1 RDHPLAHLASSSVSW
16 LTWASRSGSS
26 CAPPTGSPPCGG
38 PPPLCPHETRGR
50 ARGSLTDGRAGPAF
64 ARRAV
69 GSECNL
75 IVLDAVDVPVCLRR
89 MLAFLSASIAP
100 ERLIVSDGLLPDQR
114 AFLAVTAWAAWS
126 TGPSPLPLLVS
137 RPVHLSS
144 SF

>member
-1 RDHPLAHLASSSVSW
+1 MRSSACAPRFEQRLLAHMGKPVGVLVRTADGLAAV
-16 LTWASRSGSS
+16 R
-26 CAPPTGSPPCGG
+26 G